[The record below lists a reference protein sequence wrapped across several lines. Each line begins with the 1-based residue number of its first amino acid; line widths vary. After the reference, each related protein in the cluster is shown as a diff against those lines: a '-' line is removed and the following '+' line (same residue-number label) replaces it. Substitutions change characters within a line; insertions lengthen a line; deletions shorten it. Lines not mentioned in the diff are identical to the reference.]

1 MQTSNA
7 LSSTVFSLVVA
18 LATSTAAHGFDPS
31 KTFKADEEPREILR
45 YGFKAL
51 KDNRIEDAIGAFRF
65 GAEKNDVRA
74 QWKLARMMQTGE
86 HGARNHADAVKLY
99 RKIANRHGD
108 RTPPAREM
116 GYVSGALVTLGLYA
130 LHGVEGS
137 GMSRNPRVAESYFY
151 RAAALY
157 HDPEAQYQL
166 GSLYRSGMLGEM
178 SPRSAARWLSL
189 SARKGH
195 PWAQAELGQMLIDG
209 DGMRRSPIRGLVM
222 LARAIDT
229 LGTLDPIVTAMNE
242 NAWAAASEEER
253 KAADTVLAA
262 TRLSGP
268 SPYAS
273 RKLVRSMGFPRVAGN

>member
-1 MQTSNA
+1 MQTFNA
-7 LSSTVFSLVVA
+7 LSSTVFSIAALVA
-18 LATSTAAHGFDPS
+18 ASTSSHAFDPS
-31 KTFKADEEPREILR
+31 KTFKVDEEPREILR
-45 YGFKAL
+45 YGFQAL
-51 KDNRIEDAIGAFRF
+51 KDNRIDDAMGAFRF
-65 GAEKNDVRA
+65 GAEKNDVQA

-86 HGARNHADAVKLY
+86 HGAQNHADAVTLF

-108 RTPPAREM
+108 RTPPAREIV
-116 GYVSGALVTLGLYA
+116 YVSGALVTLGLYA
-130 LHGVEGS
+130 LHGVEAS

-166 GSLYRSGMLGEM
+166 GSLYRSQILGEA

-209 DGMRRSPIRGLVM
+209 EGLRRSPIRGLVM
-222 LARAIDT
+222 LARSIDT
-229 LGTLDPIVTAMNE
+229 LGTLDPVVTAMNK
-242 NAWAAASEEER
+242 NAWASASEADR

-262 TRLSGP
+262 TRLNGP

-273 RKLVRSMGFPRVAGN
+273 RRLVRSMGFPRVAGN

>member
-1 MQTSNA
+1 MATFNA
-7 LSSTVFSLVVA
+7 FSSIVFSAVI
-18 LATSTAAHGFDPS
+18 LAVTATASHAFDPS
-31 KTFKADEEPREILR
+31 KTFKAGEEPREILR

-51 KDNRIEDAIGAFRF
+51 KDNRIEDAMGAFRF
-65 GAEKNDVRA
+65 GAEQNDVMA
-74 QWKLARMMQTGE
+74 QWKLARMMQNGDQ
-86 HGARNHADAVKLY
+86 GVRNHADAVMLF

-108 RTPPAREM
+108 QMPPAREM
-116 GYVSGALVTLGLYA
+116 VYVSGALVTLGLYA

-137 GMSRNPRVAESYFY
+137 GMSRNPRTAESYFY

-166 GSLYRSGMLGEM
+166 GSLYRGEVLGEA

-209 DGMRRSPIRGLVM
+209 EGLRSSPVRGLVM
-222 LARAIDT
+222 LARSIDT
-229 LGTLDPIVTAMNE
+229 LGTLDPVVTAINK
-242 NAWAAASEEER
+242 NAWAAASESDR
-253 KAADTVLAA
+253 KSADTVLAA
-262 TRLSGP
+262 TRLNGP

-273 RKLVRSMGFPRVAGN
+273 RRLVRSMGFPRVAGQ